1 MEYVINNNTSYDL
14 TQLEK
19 LARQFLP
26 YAQERMGFNRAPTIN
41 FSSDEENCAN
51 PLGKTGQYD
60 PAQMEITI
68 LVDKRHIKDIL
79 RSLSH
84 ELVHHN
90 QNCRGDFD
98 REFSTGPGYAQDND
112 FLRKMEDEAYREGN
126 FCLRDWEDGIKTSKI
141 KNIQLNET
149 IYKRTISA
157 GDNDM
162 STKDWKDK
170 ELNSLL
176 MEKWG
181 YTIKE
186 DLTPFMNEK
195 DYSTG
200 QKGSLEDGEAELRE
214 EEDDDEIE
222 VELES
227 QLSEEHPH
235 SPDQRE
241 VKEVK
246 KKINNESVSRN
257 KSLSR
262 KDKSVLFE
270 QKEEE
275 VEEEKAI
282 DSKEGKK
289 SKKDDKT
296 LDVKSGLQ
304 IAKSVLKSS
313 AEEGEDLK
321 LKPASSKRK
330 LDILNQMI
338 AGSGPV
344 VSQFEKYISGA
355 LKQAYLDKGEDINT
369 KQVGFLTKDALKTVQ
384 ATAKKA
390 KKALVDAGKK
400 SRESKA
406 KLQKSLSENLAP
418 SHDILLYEF
427 RQQKLHRKRAAF
439 VNQALTLLDEDI
451 DKNFFPAIALLNE
464 GLGDALA
471 RPVIAGLSKAGTNKM
486 VARLMQKVVQRGGF
500 GSQIASKALQKTP
513 QWMNFPPNATKQQI
527 LAMADTID
535 LKQQALLR
543 GIKPTSAANMSDN
556 ALVSYI
562 QKFDKNP
569 AQVLAAKAAARK
581 AAQKAT
587 KDKAKQK
594 ATEKAA
600 EKAAAKEAAKQSAEE
615 APKGFWKN
623 LVRGNIGRAL
633 SQFCKNNKTICVGL
647 GIYAALEVIG
657 NVADFGDGESEEQQ
671 LERQRLLDA
680 MNDAQLRELCKKG
693 NKHACIELEVRRQDR
708 EAGALPDTPD
718 SGITGDDNELGK
730 SFMVGN
736 AAKPQGSFLG
746 MSITWLEGRGWRWNG
761 VDFAKPNRPNYW
773 LSRNH
778 CKGVKFCKGWNKGR
792 RRKKVKVTKSSPM
805 MSKDVATTGVGGA
818 EFGPGTSGM
827 SPITLTNPNTGEVEG
842 LTRAGQKAME
852 APLPPDVL
860 KAREEYERSLKESK

>member
-26 YAQERMGFNRAPTIN
+26 FAQKRMGFNRPPTIN
-41 FSSDEENCAN
+41 FASDEENCAN

-60 PAQMEITI
+60 PSRMEITI

-90 QNCRGDFD
+90 QNCRGDFN
-98 REFSTGPGYAQDND
+98 REFSTAPGYAQDD
-112 FLRKMEDEAYREGN
+112 EFLRNMEDEAYREGN

-149 IYKRTISA
+149 IYKRTVSA
-157 GDNDM
+157 GDNSM

-181 YTIKE
+181 YTLKE
-186 DLTPFMNEK
+186 DLTPYMDEK

-214 EEDDDEIE
+214 EEDDDERE

-241 VKEVK
+241 VK
-246 KKINNESVSRN
+246 KKINNESVSRD

-270 QKEEE
+270 QEEEEE
-275 VEEEKAI
+275 VEEEKAV
-282 DSKEGKK
+282 DVEKVKK
-289 SKKDDKT
+289 SKKEDKELNIKSS
-296 LDVKSGLQ
+296 LDM
-304 IAKSVLKSS
+304 AKSIIKNVEGQESDEEVELKATS
-313 AEEGEDLK
+313 
-321 LKPASSKRK
+321 PKRK
-330 LDILNQMI
+330 LDILNQLV
-338 AGSGPV
+338 AGKGPV
-344 VSQFEKYISGA
+344 VSEFEKYISGA
-355 LKQAYLDKGEDINT
+355 LKQAYLDRGEDINT
-369 KQVGFLTKDALKTVQ
+369 KQVDFLTKDALKTFQ
-384 ATAKKA
+384 ATASKA

-406 KLQKSLSENLAP
+406 KIKKSLSESLAP

-439 VNQALTLLDEDI
+439 VNQALTLLDEGG
-451 DKNFFPAIALLNE
+451 DKNFLPAIALLNE
-464 GLGDALA
+464 GVLDFAA
-471 RPVIAGLSKAGTNKM
+471 RPVVAGLSKAATNKM
-486 VARLMQKVVQRGGF
+486 VARLMQKMVQRGGF
-500 GSQIASKALQKTP
+500 GSKIASQALQKTP
-513 QWMNFPPNATKQQI
+513 QWITFPPNATRNKIIQMTQGRKSV
-527 LAMADTID
+527 LQ
-535 LKQQALLR
+535 QQALLR
-543 GIKPTSAANMSDN
+543 GMPKAQAMSASNRQ
-556 ALVSYI
+556 LVRYI
-562 QKFDKNP
+562 DKINKNP
-569 AQVLAAKAAARK
+569 AMRSTLRKRAQRVAAE
-581 AAQKAT
+581 
-587 KDKAKQK
+587 KAKQK
-594 ATEKAA
+594 AAA
-600 EKAAAKEAAKQSAEE
+600 AAAAKEAGKQSAKE
-615 APKGFWKN
+615 APKGFWRN

-633 SQFCKNNKTICVGL
+633 KEFCKNNKTLCVGL

-657 NVADFGDGESEEQQ
+657 NVADFGDTESEEQR
-671 LERQRLLDA
+671 LERQHLLDA
-680 MNDAQLRELCKKG
+680 MSDAQLRELCKKG

-718 SGITGDDNELGK
+718 SGIGGDEDLDK
-730 SFMVGN
+730 SFMVSN
-736 AAKPQGSFLG
+736 APKPQGSFLG
-746 MSITWLEGRGWRWNG
+746 MSISWLEGRGWRWNG
-761 VDFAKPNRPNYW
+761 VDFAKPKRPNYW

-778 CKGVKFCKGWNKGR
+778 CKGVKYCKGWNKGR
-792 RRKKVKVTKSSPM
+792 GRKKVKVTKSSPM
-805 MSKDVATTGVGGA
+805 MSKDVAETGVGGA

-827 SPITLTNPNTGEVEG
+827 SPITLTNPKTGEVEG

-852 APLPPDVL
+852 VPLPPDVL
-860 KAREEYERSLKESK
+860 KAREEYERSLKENK

>member
-26 YAQERMGFNRAPTIN
+26 FAQKRMGFNRPPTIN
-41 FSSDEENCAN
+41 FASDEENCAN

-60 PAQMEITI
+60 PSRMEITI

-90 QNCRGDFD
+90 QNCRGDFN
-98 REFSTGPGYAQDND
+98 REFSTAPGYAQDD
-112 FLRKMEDEAYREGN
+112 EFLRNMEDEAYREGN

-149 IYKRTISA
+149 IYKRTVSA
-157 GDNDM
+157 GDNNM

-181 YTIKE
+181 YTLKE
-186 DLTPFMNEK
+186 ELAPFMNEK

-200 QKGSLEDGEAELRE
+200 QEGSLVVGEAELRE
-214 EEDDDEIE
+214 EEDDDERE

-235 SPDQRE
+235 SADQR
-241 VKEVK
+241 EVK
-246 KKINNESVSRN
+246 KKINNESVSRD
-257 KSLSR
+257 KSLSH

-270 QKEEE
+270 QEEEEE
-275 VEEEKAI
+275 VEEEKAVDVEKI
-282 DSKEGKK
+282 KK
-289 SKKDDKT
+289 SKKEDKE
-296 LDVKSGLQ
+296 LNIKSGLDM
-304 IAKSVLKSS
+304 AKSIIKNVEGQESDEE
-313 AEEGEDLK
+313 AEFK
-321 LKPASSKRK
+321 ATSPKRK
-330 LDILNQMI
+330 LDILNQLV
-338 AGSGPV
+338 AGKGPV
-344 VSQFEKYISGA
+344 VSEFEKYISGA
-355 LKQAYLDKGEDINT
+355 LKQAYLDKGEDINI
-369 KQVGFLTKDALKTVQ
+369 KQVDFLTKDALKTFQ
-384 ATAKKA
+384 ATASKA

-406 KLQKSLSENLAP
+406 KIKKSLSESLAP

-439 VNQALTLLDEDI
+439 VNQALTLLDEGD
-451 DKNFFPAIALLNE
+451 DKNFLPAIALLNE

-471 RPVIAGLSKAGTNKM
+471 RPVVAGLSKAATNKM
-486 VARLMQKVVQRGGF
+486 VARLMQKMVKRGGF
-500 GSQIASKALQKTP
+500 GSRISYDAMKKGLTKSGEWIAKPRGKDWVRLDLDTLKTAALQ
-513 QWMNFPPNATKQQI
+513 
-527 LAMADTID
+527 
-535 LKQQALLR
+535 R
-543 GIKPTSAANMSDN
+543 GIEIPKGINRMAPEVAKKQLAKQLRAFSPKKT
-556 ALVSYI
+556 
-562 QKFDKNP
+562 
-569 AQVLAAKAAARK
+569 LAARAAFRK
-581 AAQKAT
+581 AQKEA
-587 KDKAKQK
+587 AKQAAKEAGK
-594 ATEKAA
+594 AG
-600 EKAAAKEAAKQSAEE
+600 AKEAAKTGAKE
-615 APKGFWKN
+615 APKGFWRN

-633 SQFCKNNKTICVGL
+633 SQFCKNNKLLCTGL
-647 GIYAALEVIG
+647 GIWAALEVIG
-657 NVADFGDGESEEQQ
+657 NVADFGDGESEEQR

-680 MNDAQLRELCKKG
+680 MSDAQLRELCKKG
-693 NKHACIELEVRRQDR
+693 NKHACTELEVRRQDR

-718 SGITGDDNELGK
+718 SGIGGDENLDK
-730 SFMVGN
+730 SFMVSN
-736 AAKPQGSFLG
+736 APKPQGSFLG
-746 MSITWLEGRGWRWNG
+746 MSISWLEGRGWRWNG
-761 VDFAKPNRPNYW
+761 VDFAKPKRPNYW

-778 CKGVKFCKGWNKGR
+778 CKGVKYCKGWNKGR
-792 RRKKVKVTKSSPM
+792 GRKKVKVTKSSPM
-805 MSKDVATTGVGGA
+805 MSKDVAETGVGGA

-852 APLPPDVL
+852 VPLPPDVL
-860 KAREEYERSLKESK
+860 KAREEYERSIKENK